1 MNNISPTQNL
11 VEPVRLMVRGL
22 IYVLTL
28 LLLASCAGNGSE
40 SIEGLPIE
48 TRYAQLLRLTEGEGY
63 VCAEVINPWDTTKVL
78 HRYLLVERDAQMPD
92 QLPEG
97 DVVRVPLTNAAV
109 ASSVHCSL
117 IDQLGGY
124 ASIGGVCDLQYISM
138 EKVQSDYKQGRI
150 KDVGDSMNPNVEAV
164 IDLQPDAILLSP
176 FQNSGSY
183 GKLGKLNIPIIEC
196 ADYMETGPLARAEWM
211 RFYGMLVGR
220 AAQADSLFADV
231 EKRYND
237 LKDRVGQLPKDK
249 RPTVAVDVKYGSVWY
264 VPGGQST
271 IGRLLADAGAAYVYA
286 DTKESGSLEFSPEAV
301 FEHSAD
307 ADFWVLRYSQATPK
321 TYAELAS
328 DYANNANMRA
338 FREHRVYGCNNAMSR
353 FYEETP
359 FHPDLLLSDFVSIF
373 HPNLLPSYKRRYFL
387 PLQ

>member
-1 MNNISPTQNL
+1 MNIKHCILSL
-11 VEPVRLMVRGL
+11 FS
-22 IYVLTL
+22 L
-28 LLLASCAGNGSE
+28 LLLASCAGGSSVSFE
-40 SIEGLPIE
+40 ETTVE

-63 VCAEVINPWDTTKVL
+63 VCAEVVNPWDTTKVL
-78 HRYLLVERDAQMPD
+78 HRYILVERDAKMPD
-92 QLPEG
+92 HLPEG
-97 DVVRVPLTNAAV
+97 DVVRVPLTNIAV
-109 ASSVHCSL
+109 ASAVHCSL

-124 ASIGGVCDLQYISM
+124 ASIGGVCDLQYINM
-138 EKVQSDYKQGRI
+138 PKVQSDYRQGRI
-150 KDVGDSMNPNVEAV
+150 KNVGDSMNPNVEAV
-164 IDLQPDAILLSP
+164 IDMQPDAILLSP

-183 GKLGKLNIPIIEC
+183 GKLGKLNIPVIEC

-211 RFYGMLVGR
+211 RFYGMLVGC
-220 AAQADSLFADV
+220 AAKADSLFADV

-271 IGRLLADAGAAYVYA
+271 IGRLLADAGAAYVYG
-286 DTKESGSLEFSPEAV
+286 DTKESGSLEFSPETV
-301 FEHSAD
+301 FERSAD

-321 TYAELAS
+321 TYDELAA

-338 FREHRVYGCNNAMSR
+338 FREHRVFGCNNATSR

-359 FHPDLLLSDFVSIF
+359 FHPDLLLSDFISIF
-373 HPNLLPSYKRRYFL
+373 HPDLLPSYQRRYFL